1 MFSEWSRPR
10 RLALIA
16 IGITALL
23 IVAAVVFF
31 LTRSPGDTVSPRVA
45 PLTEAIYAL
54 GTVKSDQ
61 IFKLKAAI
69 PFGVKSIAVK
79 EGDLV
84 KKGQT
89 LLVMD
94 TGSSFR
100 SPMDGTVTAVSVNPG
115 ELVITGM
122 PMVVVQDL
130 NHLHIEL
137 SLDQESALR
146 VHPAQ
151 KAELSFESIRGH
163 RSHGE
168 VEKIY
173 PNEGQFIVRVTVSDL
188 PPGVLP
194 DMTADMA
201 IEVARKES
209 VLQIPLAS
217 VKNGKVI
224 RVRDGKRSTQAVQL
238 GMINGEWGELI
249 KGDVIESDALVLTG
263 R

>member
-1 MFSEWSRPR
+1 MLPEWFRPR
-10 RLALIA
+10 PVAFVGVPALV
-16 IGITALL
+16 L
-23 IVAAVVFF
+23 VAVVLFF
-31 LTRSPGDTVSPRVA
+31 VIRNPGDTVTPRVA

-61 IFKLKAAI
+61 VFKLKAAI
-69 PFGVKSIAVK
+69 PFGVKTIAVA
-79 EGDLV
+79 EGDPV

-89 LLVMD
+89 LLIMD
-94 TGSSFR
+94 TGSAFR
-100 SPMDGTVTAVSVNPG
+100 SPMDGTVTSVSVNPG

-122 PMVVVQDL
+122 PMVIVQDL
-130 NHLHIEL
+130 NHLHVEL

-173 PNEGQFIVRVTVSDL
+173 PNDGQFIVRVKVSDL

-194 DMTADMA
+194 DMTADTA
-201 IEVARKES
+201 IEVARKDS
-209 VLQIPLAS
+209 VLQLPLAA

-224 RVRDGKRSTQAVQL
+224 RLRNGKKSTESIQL

-249 KGDVIESDALVLTG
+249 KGDVLETDLLVLTG